1 VHAVLDEPC
10 QLSVSEFLQLK
21 ENIGECIVFFKKE
34 KEVIEQILRHLDLV
48 EDSLKTGIRTIEY
61 YIADNISEAKVLA
74 RKVRS
79 EESEADIVRYKIR
92 DKLYSGA
99 YLPLLREDI
108 YKLIESIDKVANAGE
123 ACCDFFLNQRPL
135 IPAEM
140 KPHFVAVAQESLG
153 IIDNLKLAV
162 LCYFKGECK
171 IEVVREH
178 TMEIGLQ
185 ESRVDKLEWDLTKE
199 IFTSSMDFA
208 HQIHLKNC
216 LDHIVEVSDRAED
229 AGEQLELATL
239 KSMV

>member
-1 VHAVLDEPC
+1 
-10 QLSVSEFLQLK
+10 
-21 ENIGECIVFFKKE
+21 VFFKKE
-34 KEVIEQILRHLDLV
+34 KEVIELILKHLELV
-48 EDSLKTGIRTIEY
+48 EDSLKNGIRTIEFY
-61 YIADNISEAKVLA
+61 LDDNIGEAKILG

-123 ACCDFFLNQRPL
+123 ACCDFFLNQRPM
-135 IPAEM
+135 IPAEL
-140 KPHFVAVAQESLG
+140 KPAFVEVVRESLG

-178 TMEIGLQ
+178 TKEVGMQ
-185 ESRVDKLEWDLTKE
+185 ESRVDKLEWDLTKAVL
-199 IFTSSMDFA
+199 TSPMDLA
-208 HQIHLKNC
+208 HKLHLRLC
-216 LDHIVEVSDRAED
+216 LESIVEVSDRAED
-229 AGEQLELATL
+229 AGDQLELATL

>member
-1 VHAVLDEPC
+1 M
-10 QLSVSEFLQLK
+10 
-21 ENIGECIVFFKKE
+21 IFFKKE
-34 KEVIEQILRHLDLV
+34 KEVIELILKHLNLV
-48 EDSLKTGIRTIEY
+48 EDTLKTGIRTIEVY
-61 YIADNISEAKVLA
+61 LDDNISEAKILA

-79 EESEADIVRYKIR
+79 EESEADIVRYNIR

-140 KPHFVAVAQESLG
+140 KSHFVAVAQESLG
-153 IIDNLKLAV
+153 IIDNLKLSV

-178 TMEIGLQ
+178 TREIGLQ
-185 ESRVDKLEWDLTKE
+185 ESSVDKLEWDLTKL
-199 IFTSSMDFA
+199 IFTSSHDFA
-208 HQIHLKNC
+208 HQLHLKLC
-216 LDHIVEVSDRAED
+216 LNHIVEVSDRAED

>member
-1 VHAVLDEPC
+1 MLDKPC
-10 QLSVSEFLQLK
+10 HFIAPERN
-21 ENIGECIVFFKKE
+21 EGECTVFFKKE
-34 KEVIEQILRHLDLV
+34 KKVIELILKHLDLV
-48 EDSLKTGIRTIEY
+48 EDSLKTGIRTIELY
-61 YIADNISEAKVLA
+61 LDDNISEAKVLG

-79 EESEADIVRYKIR
+79 EESEADIVRYNIR
-92 DKLYSGA
+92 EKLYSGA

-140 KPHFVAVAQESLG
+140 RSYFVAVAQESLG

-178 TMEIGLQ
+178 TKEISLQ
-185 ESRVDKLEWDLTKE
+185 ESRVDKLEWDLTKV
-199 IFTSSMDFA
+199 IFTSSQDFA
-208 HQIHLKNC
+208 RQLHLKHC

-229 AGEQLELATL
+229 AGDQLELATL

>member
-1 VHAVLDEPC
+1 M
-10 QLSVSEFLQLK
+10 
-21 ENIGECIVFFKKE
+21 VFFKKE
-34 KEVIEQILRHLDLV
+34 KEVIELILKHLNLV
-48 EDSLKTGIRTIEY
+48 EDSLKTGIRTIEVY
-61 YIADNISEAKVLA
+61 LEDNISEAKVLA
-74 RKVRS
+74 RRVRS
-79 EESEADIVRYKIR
+79 EESEADIVRYNIR

-140 KPHFVAVAQESLG
+140 KSHFFAVAQESLG

-178 TMEIGLQ
+178 TKEIGLQ
-185 ESRVDKLEWDLTKE
+185 ESSVDKLEWDLTKV
-199 IFTSSMDFA
+199 IFTSSQDFA
-208 HQIHLKNC
+208 HQLHLKQC
-216 LDHIVEVSDRAED
+216 LNHIVEVSDRAED
-229 AGEQLELATL
+229 AGDQLELATL

>member
-1 VHAVLDEPC
+1 M
-10 QLSVSEFLQLK
+10 
-21 ENIGECIVFFKKE
+21 FFKKE
-34 KEVIEQILRHLDLV
+34 KEVIELILKHLELV
-48 EDSLKTGIRTIEY
+48 EDSLKTGIRTIEFY
-61 YIADNISEAKVLA
+61 LDDDISEAKVLG

-79 EESEADIVRYKIR
+79 EESEADIVRYNIR
-92 DKLYSGA
+92 EKLYSGA

-123 ACCDFFLNQRPL
+123 ACCDFFLNQRPQ

-178 TMEIGLQ
+178 TKEISLQ

-199 IFTSSMDFA
+199 IFTSSKDFA
-208 HQIHLKNC
+208 HQLHLKHC

-229 AGEQLELATL
+229 AGDQLELATL